1 MNRSKV
7 AIGVDLGGT
16 NLKLAIVSNSGE
28 ILHETVRPTG
38 AENGPDYVL
47 TQVEEGIA
55 ELLSLTKEHN
65 LVGIGIGSAGPVD
78 FKNGIVHHP
87 PNFPDWEVEPVRDR
101 IVKRF
106 ELPTFVD
113 NDANVAALAE
123 GTVGAGIGY
132 YYFLCITLGTGVG
145 CGIVLDGEVYR
156 GKLGAAGEFGHT
168 TIKYDGLLCNCGN
181 YGCVE
186 RYVAAKG
193 MVERAVQKLSE
204 FPDSKLKGLH
214 GDNPHKKIT
223 PKLISQ
229 LAIAGDKL
237 CLQVLQET
245 GELLGIALAS
255 VVNLLN
261 VELIILAGGI
271 SNAGDLLF
279 KPTMDSIRKHA
290 LPMPA
295 SIVKL
300 VKAQLGEKAGV
311 IGATQMVF
319 RNV

>member
-1 MNRSKV
+1 MNRTIV

-16 NLKLAIVSNSGE
+16 NLKLAIVSDSGK
-28 ILHETVRPTG
+28 ILHEAVRPTD
-38 AENGPDYVL
+38 AENGPEHVL

-55 ELLSLTKEHN
+55 ELLSLTKKYN

-78 FKNGIVHHP
+78 FENGIVHHP

-101 IVKRF
+101 IAQRF
-106 ELPTFVD
+106 GHPTFVD

-123 GTVGAGIGY
+123 GTTGAGVGY
-132 YYFLCITLGTGVG
+132 NYFLCITLGTGVG
-145 CGIVLDGEVYR
+145 CGIVLNGEVYR

-181 YGCVE
+181 YGCLE
-186 RYVAAKG
+186 RYIGAKG

-204 FPDSKLKGLH
+204 FSSSKLH
-214 GDNPHKKIT
+214 EVHRNDEAIN
-223 PKLISQ
+223 PKLITE
-229 LAIAGDKL
+229 LAAAGDEL
-237 CLQVLQET
+237 CVQVLQET
-245 GELLGIALAS
+245 GELLGVALAS

-261 VELIILAGGI
+261 IELIILGGGI

-279 KPTMDSIRKHA
+279 KPTMDSIRRHA

-295 SIVKL
+295 SIVRL